1 MAIYTGRKVSA
12 GMAKEDPRGTP
23 ETPALYFSHTKF
35 DVQEKIEYKEHEGV
49 KGTLAKSHK
58 KEIVRKR
65 SDIAL

>member
-1 MAIYTGRKVSA
+1 
-12 GMAKEDPRGTP
+12 MAKEDPRGTP